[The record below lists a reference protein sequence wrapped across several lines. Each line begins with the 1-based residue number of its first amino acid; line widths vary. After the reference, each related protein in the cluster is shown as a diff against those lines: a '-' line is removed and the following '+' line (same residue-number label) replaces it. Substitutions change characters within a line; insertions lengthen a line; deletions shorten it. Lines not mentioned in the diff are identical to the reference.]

1 MMTVVWLGVKFYKPI
16 KVTVGEC
23 SAPRCSTG
31 GPLLLIFLEQCGT
44 ALMKTPVSLIFGQVK
59 FR

>member
-23 SAPRCSTG
+23 SAPRGSKG
-31 GPLLLIFLEQCGT
+31 GPLLLIFWFWEHCSMGFICRGR
-44 ALMKTPVSLIFGQVK
+44 SGSGNF
-59 FR
+59 

>member
-1 MMTVVWLGVKFYKPI
+1 MTVVWLGVKFYKPI

-31 GPLLLIFLEQCGT
+31 GPLPLIFLEHECGT
-44 ALMKTPVSLIFGQVK
+44 ALRKTPVSLIFGQVK